1 MKIVKSI
8 IVKIINS
15 LKHFIITSSNEQYC
29 KYLRKHGVSVSG
41 GVIFRYPH
49 HTTIDVSRPGLI
61 SIGENV
67 DIKYVFIFIFIYER
81 QSVGGYGIPAIPTLP

>member
-1 MKIVKSI
+1 MVQSEFEYKKYLLIIKLFDMKLIKSI
-8 IVKIINS
+8 IAKIINS
-15 LKHFIITSSNEQYC
+15 LKFFIVTSSNEQYC
-29 KYLRKHGVSVSG
+29 KYLRKHGVSISG

-67 DIKYVFIFIFIYER
+67 DIR
-81 QSVGGYGIPAIPTLP
+81 